1 MLNRTLDLILL
12 AAGGRRH
19 LGLGEPMAQ
28 ARFREDIH
36 GRGVGG
42 KTPQTGLQ
50 GKTGINQE
58 DADTDWD

>member
-1 MLNRTLDLILL
+1 M
-12 AAGGRRH
+12 
-19 LGLGEPMAQ
+19 GLGEPMAQ